1 MTGAIKLLQLLRVHP
16 SITSIDISSIDSHN
30 TNRLGIL
37 GAQACAKLL
46 QYNPVVSMLNI
57 YGTSIGARGLLKIC
71 KGLLNNTSLMML
83 NIGSNDIGAA
93 PL

>member
-1 MTGAIKLLQLLRVHP
+1 MGPLAENANLVSINLSSNDISMTGAIKLLQLLRVHP

-46 QYNPVVSMLNI
+46 QYNPVVSMLSI

-71 KGLLNNTSLMML
+71 KGL
-83 NIGSNDIGAA
+83 
-93 PL
+93 